1 MYLVLDY
8 TTIRLPEVNALRCP
22 LASKIRLGFILL
34 AETAGFFFSGRLSEI
49 CQNVDPPRLPES
61 EISGAGVRRATSKD
75 AWRTSFGGGVPVDEH
90 VVGPN

>member
-1 MYLVLDY
+1 MMCDFD
-8 TTIRLPEVNALRCP
+8 
-22 LASKIRLGFILL
+22 SKIRSEFILP
-34 AETAGFFFSGRLSEI
+34 AEAAGFFSGCLSEI
-49 CQNVDPPRLPES
+49 CQSVDPPRPPES